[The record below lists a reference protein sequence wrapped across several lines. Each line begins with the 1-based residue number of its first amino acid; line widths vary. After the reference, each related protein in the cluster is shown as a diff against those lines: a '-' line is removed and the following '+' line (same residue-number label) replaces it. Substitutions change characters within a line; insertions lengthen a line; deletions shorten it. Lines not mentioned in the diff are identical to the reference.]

1 MSGLGM
7 TERCLCK
14 CDSIFTV
21 VCFLTITSPNKHSD
35 MNQYSKGGWMGSKSM
50 FSTIHHIGFTMLF
63 VTIVVSSYIVH
74 GSQDEVVPFW
84 HGWGRI
90 IFSGS
95 LGGQSMVLGLQP
107 VDGSGV
113 RKSVMILFVFQ
124 YRLNDLTTP
133 AWSTYTTLSR
143 PLNAGRHRRKN
154 EAPCSG
160 FTAGWGAA

>member
-74 GSQDEVVPFW
+74 GSQDEVVPF
-84 HGWGRI
+84 
-90 IFSGS
+90 
-95 LGGQSMVLGLQP
+95 
-107 VDGSGV
+107 
-113 RKSVMILFVFQ
+113 
-124 YRLNDLTTP
+124 
-133 AWSTYTTLSR
+133 
-143 PLNAGRHRRKN
+143 
-154 EAPCSG
+154 
-160 FTAGWGAA
+160 